1 MSAKDDTQTAVPSR
15 HKGSLKLLIGY
26 IYVGLIGFG
35 GGSALIP
42 VIEKEIVE
50 KLRILSQRQYD
61 RHVIVAN
68 ITPGALPAKLA
79 SFAGFV
85 HRGAVLSILAG
96 LAVSLPGVAGTVGL
110 MALSGFLG
118 PKAVLYISYMS
129 VGIAAFIIA
138 LLLGYILKIHTQAG
152 SDLVAFLIITAVSA
166 LAVGLPAMAGLLRV
180 FGVELPEKLPHLS
193 AVSLIGGAILLIVIY
208 SLITGRRGAK
218 SAPIAEDGV
227 DHSSPALAEY
237 GASSATLAQDG
248 AASVAAPAGAPGD
261 NTSSA
266 NTPDAAAKPSKKSTA
281 HRQRGFQASLVA
293 MGGFLIFAG
302 VGVLL
307 FTIFGGFNGLK
318 VASLLAISSITSFGG
333 GEAYVGV
340 ADGFF
345 VQPGLVDRNQFYTQL
360 VPIANALPGPIL
372 IKIAAGI
379 GYIFGLEHGSAVA
392 FLLSAAG
399 LAVALGACCAVAM
412 PVLGAYEK
420 LKDHPIVKNIGR
432 FILPVICGL
441 LIGVSFT
448 MLDVSAEVAESA
460 GVSPLLVVLVS
471 IAGIAALTLIHVKK
485 WVPDIVMIILCGVLS
500 LIGLSLG

>member
-1 MSAKDDTQTAVPSR
+1 MGADDRTKTAVPAR
-15 HKGSLKLLIGY
+15 HKGSLKLLLGY
-26 IYVGLIGFG
+26 MYVGLIGFG

-85 HRGAVLSILAG
+85 YRGTLLSILAA
-96 LAVSLPGVAGTVGL
+96 LAVSIPGVAGTVGL
-110 MALSGFLG
+110 MALSEFLG

-138 LLLGYILKIHTQAG
+138 LLLGYILKIHVQAG
-152 SDLVAFLIITAVSA
+152 RDLVAFIIITAVSA
-166 LAVGLPAMAGLLRV
+166 LAVGLPAIAGFLRV
-180 FGVELPEKLPHLS
+180 FGLAVPKDLPHLS
-193 AVSLIGGAILLIVIY
+193 AVSLIGGAIVLIVIY
-208 SLITGRRGAK
+208 SLVTGKRGAK
-218 SAPIAEDGV
+218 EETGAQGAG
-227 DHSSPALAEY
+227 AQGA
-237 GASSATLAQDG
+237 GASGSASQ
-248 AASVAAPAGAPGD
+248 AAPAGG
-261 NTSSA
+261 SG
-266 NTPDAAAKPSKKSTA
+266 AKSVKNSDA

-293 MGGFLIFAG
+293 MAGFVGFTG

-307 FTIFGGFNGLK
+307 FTIFGGLEGLK
-318 VASLLAISSITSFGG
+318 LASLLGVSSITSFGG

-345 VQPGLVDRNQFYTQL
+345 VQPGLIDRNQFYTQL

-379 GYIFGLEHGSAVA
+379 GYIFGIEQGSAVA
-392 FLLSAAG
+392 FILSAAA

-448 MLDVSAEVAESA
+448 MLDVSAEVAHSA
-460 GVSPLLVVLVS
+460 GVSPLLVVIVS
-471 IAGIAALTLIHVKK
+471 IIAIVALTVIHVKK
-485 WVPDIVMIILCGVLS
+485 WAPDIIMIIVCGVVS
-500 LIGLSLG
+500 LVGLSLG